1 MGEKVKNGE
10 REVKMT
16 VFMGKKVKMG
26 EWVVEWVSEADSQ
39 KVLFPFLLSF
49 FI

>member
-16 VFMGKKVKMG
+16 VFMGEKVKMG
-26 EWVVEWVSEADSQ
+26 EWVVECVSEAASQ
-39 KVLFPFLLSF
+39 KGLFPFLLSF
-49 FI
+49 SV